1 MCKLYRSTGA
11 KHEPAGKIF
20 EGGTINNR
28 CHLINLPPIVWGFY
42 DRTIVGKLRMNI
54 ENIYK
59 YLILGRIFKAAI
71 ARSLPEQTDLRA
83 VRVMTRLMAGCLPAI
98 CKR

>member
-1 MCKLYRSTGA
+1 
-11 KHEPAGKIF
+11 
-20 EGGTINNR
+20 
-28 CHLINLPPIVWGFY
+28 
-42 DRTIVGKLRMNI
+42 MNI